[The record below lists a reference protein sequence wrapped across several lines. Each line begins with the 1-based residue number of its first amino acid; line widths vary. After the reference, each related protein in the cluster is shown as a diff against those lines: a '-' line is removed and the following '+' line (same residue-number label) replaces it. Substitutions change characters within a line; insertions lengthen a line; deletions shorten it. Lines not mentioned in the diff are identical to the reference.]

1 MPPWAIPTTTSKAW
15 ACLRTSTFAHR
26 SDDRTTTAHANL
38 MAPRRCIVVWPV
50 HLVSQRI
57 AAWQSTRPKRL
68 KAVCSFVHCEAA
80 LSLQAAYSD
89 PVEDTLIVLRPGPKV
104 VFQYELRFVNRLKS
118 QLLISHLFLPIKQM
132 PPKEKEETRNQAAF
146 GKYPHFFELSDQFL
160 FQCEKPSAHDRG
172 GCLVQRRFRS
182 RLTGYSQQQQ

>member
-15 ACLRTSTFAHR
+15 ACPRTSTFVHR
-26 SDDRTTTAHANL
+26 SDDRTTTAHADL

-57 AAWQSTRPKRL
+57 TAWQSTRPKRL
-68 KAVCSFVHCEAA
+68 KAVCSFAHCEAA

-89 PVEDTLIVLRPGPKV
+89 YQIGVFENFHQPVEDTLIVLRPGPKV

-132 PPKEKEETRNQAAF
+132 PPREK
-146 GKYPHFFELSDQFL
+146 
-160 FQCEKPSAHDRG
+160 
-172 GCLVQRRFRS
+172 
-182 RLTGYSQQQQ
+182 